1 MQVSLAIMK
10 ACQPR
15 LMEMREMEEMVE
27 YLKDEVPAL
36 DGDRLQVS
44 LLPSQPPIPLIPC
57 PGPMCTC
64 PKSAQRC
71 TPLFDR

>member
-36 DGDRLQVS
+36 DGDRLQV
-44 LLPSQPPIPLIPC
+44 LP
-57 PGPMCTC
+57 
-64 PKSAQRC
+64 
-71 TPLFDR
+71 